1 MGHEANCMQKKIFDK
16 NCKSSMKKLGS
27 LAKKK
32 NISYRQKMEVIG
44 QKITSL
50 RQTNAIYWQKISHQY
65 LFVLLNKKR
74 NFSSIY

>member
-32 NISYRQKMEVIG
+32 NISHRQKMEVIG

-50 RQTNAIYWQKISHQY
+50 RQTNAIY
-65 LFVLLNKKR
+65 
-74 NFSSIY
+74 